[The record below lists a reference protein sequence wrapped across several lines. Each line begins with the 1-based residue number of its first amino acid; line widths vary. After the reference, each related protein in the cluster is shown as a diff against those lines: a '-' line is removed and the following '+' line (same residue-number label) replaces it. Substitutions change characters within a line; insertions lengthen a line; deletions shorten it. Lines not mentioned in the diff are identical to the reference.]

1 MVMRVGKI
9 FKKMVTVMMV
19 SVMVMVTAMMK

>member
-9 FKKMVTVMMV
+9 FMKMVTVTMV
-19 SVMVMVTAMMK
+19 SVMVMVKIVIR